1 VRFQI
6 HPFPQDKASG
16 RVGLEIIPAAA
27 LGKIVPRRETLRGL
41 PFIDAMPGNDPWPA
55 SVVESLVQFKL
66 VGDQYPGA
74 FAQDHTLRQSGS
86 VAQFKSVEQK
96 VLKVALHRFGGQ
108 RWGDA
113 WVMV

>member
-1 VRFQI
+1 MRFQI

-96 VLKVALHRFGGQ
+96 VLKVALHRFG
-108 RWGDA
+108 
-113 WVMV
+113 